1 MTIKLLSFFKQPFP
15 FEMPTRRIVLSGF
28 GVGLF
33 VSLFLVIFQP
43 FGTEDYVLEGRT
55 WILWGYGF
63 VTSLVLISN
72 MLLLPEIFPGVFNET
87 KWNLFRGICFQLLH
101 IIFIST
107 GNILYSY
114 FIVGTEL
121 NIITVLGFFLTTLSI
136 GVFPVTISI
145 FSVHHYLLKKYV
157 ESTEKIN
164 ERIVSSENQRGE
176 TAENSKIV
184 VITSETGKEKIE
196 INLKDLLFIKSIDNY
211 VEVYRTDN
219 NKIDEI
225 LMRSTLIRIEKELK
239 SYPFLFRCHRT
250 YIINVNNIF
259 KVTGNSQGYK
269 LMFKGVDN
277 LIPVSRDYSKKL
289 FNLID

>member
-1 MTIKLLSFFKQPFP
+1 MPIK
-15 FEMPTRRIVLSGF
+15 RIVLSSF
-28 GVGLF
+28 GIGLF

-43 FGTEDYVLEGRT
+43 FGSEDYVMEGRT
-55 WILWGYGF
+55 WVLIGYGL
-63 VTSLVLISN
+63 VTSLVLLFD
-72 MLLLPEIFPGVFNET
+72 MLLLPGIFPGIFNET

-114 FIVGTEL
+114 FIVGKEL
-121 NIITVLGFFLTTLSI
+121 NIISVLGFFLTTLSI

-145 FSVHHYLLKKYV
+145 LTFHHYLLKKYV

-176 TAENSKIV
+176 TAEKSKIV

-196 INLKDLLFIKSIDNY
+196 INLKALLFIKSIDNY
-211 VEVYRTDN
+211 VEVYRADN
-219 NKIDEI
+219 NDIDKI
-225 LMRSTLIRIEKELK
+225 LLRSTLKRIEENLK
-239 SYPFLFRCHRT
+239 AYPLLFRCHRT

-259 KVTGNSQGYK
+259 NVTGNSQGYK
-269 LMFKGVDN
+269 LKFKGVDY

-289 FNLID
+289 FKLID